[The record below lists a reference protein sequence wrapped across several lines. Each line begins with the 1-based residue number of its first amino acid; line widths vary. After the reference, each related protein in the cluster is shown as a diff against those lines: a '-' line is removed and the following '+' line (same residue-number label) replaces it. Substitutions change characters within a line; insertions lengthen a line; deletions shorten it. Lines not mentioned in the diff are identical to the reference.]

1 MRFSVASRLLTQF
14 LRYTVLVHEERR
26 AVNSKSDVVIYINS
40 DNRRC
45 TVFILARACGHQYN
59 TARVTVD
66 KFSGEHEGMNAAPRS
81 SVAAVQHG
89 IIVTIVKWHIVKTWL
104 T

>member
-14 LRYTVLVHEERR
+14 LRYTVLVPEERR
-26 AVNSKSDVVIYINS
+26 AVNSKSDLVIYKNS
-40 DNRRC
+40 NNRRC
-45 TVFILARACGHQYN
+45 TVSILARACGHQYN
-59 TARVTVD
+59 TARITVD
-66 KFSGEHEGMNAAPRS
+66 KFSGGHKGVNAAPQS
-81 SVAAVQHG
+81 PVAAVQHG